1 MSYHYDN
8 HAHPDC
14 SNPFEDEYIVSSYN
28 HDVSEYRD
36 IHKRRTKRAVGDLLK
51 LFALGAC
58 LSGIGT
64 CTYHTSIKEDQATFT
79 INKME
84 IKRDGDCDRYLIF
97 TDKGVFENTDSLFKF
112 KFNSSDMHN
121 ELQPGKTYKATIV
134 GPRIRFL
141 SMYPNVIKAQEVRAP
156 AAALKNDKSR

>member
-1 MSYHYDN
+1 MSYHFGN
-8 HAHPDC
+8 HAHTGC
-14 SNPFEDEYIVSSYN
+14 SNPSEDEYIVSSYN
-28 HDVSEYRD
+28 HDVSQYRN
-36 IHKRRTKRAVGDLLK
+36 INSNRKKQVPSDLLK

-58 LSGIGT
+58 LLGMGT
-64 CTYHTSIKEDQATFT
+64 CTYYTSIKEDQATFT
-79 INKME
+79 INKMA

-97 TDKGVFENTDSLFKF
+97 TDKGVFENTDSLFKV
-112 KFNSSDMHN
+112 KFGSSDMHN

-141 SMYPNVIKAQEVRAP
+141 SMYPNVIKAQEVQAP